1 MDQTSI
7 AGRLDAHSRAEHSDR
22 MAAIGEMIVASA
34 HESRNAL
41 QQIQACLALLE
52 ARIGD
57 DSEARELIADLRKAQ
72 DHLHRLFEDVRRVTS
87 PTVSNAKESR
97 SGS

>member
-7 AGRLDAHSRAEHSDR
+7 PDRLDAHRQAEHSDR
-22 MAAIGEMIVASA
+22 MAAIGEMVSASA

-52 ARIGD
+52 VRIGD

-72 DHLHRLFEDVRRVTS
+72 DQLYRLFEDVRRVAS
-87 PTVSNAKESR
+87 PTVSNAKGAL